1 VVGRPGLLSD
11 RGELEALFDELASEL
26 RRLGVAADVVM
37 VGGAWL
43 LWHAQRV
50 ATRDVDSARRLD
62 PQLTGAIDAVG
73 QRHDLRSGWLN
84 DAAAAF
90 WPAGAAFED
99 CAVVYEEEP
108 LVVRAP
114 SPEVVFVMKLYRAD
128 PQDRE
133 DMVLLWPMCGFASP
147 EDAVNAFKAAYPHSP
162 EDEHLVE
169 YVRRIA
175 HDAFSP

>member
-43 LWHAQRV
+43 LWHAQRA

-73 QRHDLRSGWLN
+73 QRHD
-84 DAAAAF
+84 
-90 WPAGAAFED
+90 
-99 CAVVYEEEP
+99 
-108 LVVRAP
+108 
-114 SPEVVFVMKLYRAD
+114 
-128 PQDRE
+128 
-133 DMVLLWPMCGFASP
+133 
-147 EDAVNAFKAAYPHSP
+147 
-162 EDEHLVE
+162 
-169 YVRRIA
+169 
-175 HDAFSP
+175 AFSP